1 MILYSTF
8 VFYYDNRKRNIRIYC
23 YFIAEAVLV
32 VGAASAAAAVVFL
45 HLMNESKQ
53 KQLVFR
59 FIVGI
64 EICISLIGSSSI
76 GPSITR

>member
-1 MILYSTF
+1 MDDFIFDVWFITTIVNEIY
-8 VFYYDNRKRNIRIYC
+8 IRIYY
-23 YFIAEAVLV
+23 YFIGDVVVVV
-32 VGAASAAAAVVFL
+32 VGAAAVVFS

-64 EICISLIGSSSI
+64 EICISLIGSSSF